1 MRRTKI
7 VCTLGPATD
16 SVEKIKELILNGLDA
31 ARINFSHGDHQSH
44 TVTVNMLKQAREE
57 LGAPIP
63 LILDTKGPE
72 IRIKKFKT
80 DEVELKTGG
89 SFTITT
95 RDIEGDESIVSVTYA
110 GLPGDL
116 EKGNRVLIDDGLV
129 ELEVLSLNDTDIECR
144 IINGGVLSA
153 NKGVNIPDAK
163 INLPS
168 LTERDINDIKFG
180 IKMDFDYI
188 AASFI
193 RCAADVI
200 KIRNVLEQ
208 NGGGHIHII
217 SKIENREGVDNIDEI
232 LEVSDG
238 IMVARGDL
246 GVEIPIEEVPL
257 VQKMLIK
264 KANRSSKLVITATQM
279 LESMINNPRPT
290 RAEAN
295 DVANAIFDGSDA
307 IMLSGETAKGDYP
320 VESVATMARIAEK
333 IESTIDYIKK
343 LSVKPEKF
351 MINTTN
357 AISYAACSV
366 AAELKTAC
374 IATVTKSGFTAKMI
388 SKFKPVCPV
397 AASTYDSVVYRQ
409 LNLVWGCKPVLADR
423 IGDDNDIY
431 DLAVETAVK
440 AGLAKE
446 GDSVVIA
453 VGVPVGIS
461 GTTNTIRVEMVGD
474 IICEGVGV
482 GTKSATG
489 IARVV
494 KTLEEAERVFRPGD
508 IMVAEATTNELLPIM
523 KKAAAIVVGPV
534 ANEGNNHAE
543 IVGRTLDIPVILC
556 NAKITNIIKDSSVIT
571 VDAARGFIHEGL
583 PDE

>member
-7 VCTLGPATD
+7 VCTLGPATG
-16 SVEKIKELILNGLDA
+16 SVDKIKELIKNGLDA
-31 ARINFSHGDHQSH
+31 ARINFSHGDHESH
-44 TVTVNMLKQAREE
+44 AVTIGMLKQAREE

-80 DEVELKTGG
+80 DDVELKTGG
-89 SFTITT
+89 RFTITT
-95 RDIEGDESIVSVTYA
+95 REVEGDESIVSVTYA

-116 EKGNRVLIDDGLV
+116 EKGKRVLIDDGLV
-129 ELEVLSLNDTDIECR
+129 ELEVISLSDTDIECK

-153 NKGVNIPDAK
+153 NKGVNIPDVK

-168 LTERDINDIKFG
+168 LTERDIDDIKFG
-180 IKMDFDYI
+180 IKMGFDYI

-193 RCAADVI
+193 RNASDVI

-264 KANRSSKLVITATQM
+264 KANSSSKLVITATQM

-333 IESTIDYIKK
+333 IEGSIDYLEK
-343 LSVKPEKF
+343 LSTKPERF

-374 IATVTKSGFTAKMI
+374 ISTVTKSGFTAKMI

-397 AASTYDSVVYRQ
+397 AASSFDPVVYRQ
-409 LNLVWGCKPVLADR
+409 LNLVWGCKPVLSDKVA
-423 IGDDNDIY
+423 DDNDIY
-431 DLAVETAVK
+431 DLAVDTAVK

-474 IICEGVGV
+474 IICEGVGI

-489 IARVV
+489 MAKIV
-494 KTLEEAERVFRPGD
+494 KTLEEAEGRFRPGD
-508 IMVAEATTNELLPIM
+508 IMVTEATTNELLPII

-534 ANEGNNHAE
+534 ANSENNHAE

-556 NAKITNIIKDSSVIT
+556 NAKITNIIKDSMVIT
-571 VDAARGFIHEGL
+571 VDARRGFIHEGL